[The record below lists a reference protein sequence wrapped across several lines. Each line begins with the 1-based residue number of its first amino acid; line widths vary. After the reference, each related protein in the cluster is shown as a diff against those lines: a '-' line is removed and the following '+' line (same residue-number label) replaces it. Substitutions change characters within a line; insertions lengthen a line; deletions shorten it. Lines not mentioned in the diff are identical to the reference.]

1 MGRSHAA
8 AEELVPVTVRTLAV
22 DPVSNM
28 PVVILEST
36 ESAAYLPIWIGLF
49 EANSIALQLEGV
61 AMPRPMTHDL
71 LKSLVESL
79 GYAIEAVVIHSL
91 EENVFFAKLLV
102 RCPDGST
109 VEVDSRP
116 SDALAVALRC
126 GASIMVARAVLD
138 AAQLTGLP
146 DNEESIRAI
155 LERLRPED
163 MGRWEM

>member
-8 AEELVPVTVRTLAV
+8 ADELVPVTVRTLAV

-36 ESAAYLPIWIGLF
+36 ETESYLPIWIGIF

-61 AMPRPMTHDL
+61 PMPRPMTHDL
-71 LKSLVESL
+71 LMSLVKTL
-79 GYAIEAVVIHSL
+79 GSTIDAVVIHTL
-91 EENVFFAKLLV
+91 EENIFFAKLIV
-102 RCPDGST
+102 RCRDGST

-126 GASIMVARAVLD
+126 GASIMVTRSVLD
-138 AAQLTGLP
+138 EAQLTALP
-146 DNEESIRAI
+146 DNEETIRSI
-155 LERLRPED
+155 LKRLRPED